1 MLARWDTRHTNI
13 KYFLGSIMALCPEI
27 LKAKKSRGRPPKR
40 SIKEYA
46 ALIALKE
53 EEKASLRK
61 AETDYSE
68 EICSERVDHSVIHYW
83 EKKLK
88 EVYVALVKRIG
99 RLLCR
104 FTRPKFKIIDSTKFA
119 TWKQKEI
126 EFHTLTVITK
136 KTVFPI
142 SVFFGSVSPSKAVNG
157 VLHKGKGELMCDRW
171 YDDNKAM
178 GKMFESGYTPII
190 KPNSGRYHG
199 YWRRKAR
206 KIYYKDQLKYQQR
219 GRGESPYGSLTN
231 CYGDR
236 LNTILTETTMTRI
249 AARIVAYLVRLYI
262 RVKSYLLDTL
272 LNRKEN
278 FI

>member
-1 MLARWDTRHTNI
+1 MLARWDTRHTSI
-13 KYFLGSIMALCPEI
+13 KYFLGTIMALCPEI
-27 LKAKKSRGRPPKR
+27 LKSKGRGRPPKH

-46 ALIALKE
+46 ALVVLKE

-61 AETDYSE
+61 AETDYSD

-88 EVYVALVKRIG
+88 EVYVALVRRIG
-99 RLLCR
+99 EVLCR
-104 FTRPKFKIIDSTKFA
+104 LTRPKFKIIDSTKFVN
-119 TWKQKEI
+119 WEQKEI
-126 EFHTLTVITK
+126 EFHTLTAITEE
-136 KTVFPI
+136 TVFPV
-142 SVFFGSVSPSKAVNG
+142 SVFFGSVSPSKAVKG
-157 VLHKGKGELMCDRW
+157 TILQGKGELMADRW

-178 GKMFESGYTPII
+178 GIMFESGYIPIV

-206 KIYYKDQLKYQQR
+206 KKYYSDILRYRQR
-219 GRGESPYGSLTN
+219 GRGECPYGSLTN

-236 LNTILTETTMTRI
+236 LNTILPKTTKTKI

-262 RVKSYLLDTL
+262 RA
-272 LNRKEN
+272 
-278 FI
+278 

>member
-1 MLARWDTRHTNI
+1 MLPRWDTKHSSI
-13 KYFLGSIMALCPEI
+13 KYFLGSVMALCPEV
-27 LKAKKSRGRPPKR
+27 LKPKEGRGRPPKH
-40 SIKEYA
+40 SIKQYA
-46 ALIALKE
+46 AIIAVKE

-68 EICSERVDHSVIHYW
+68 EICPERVDHSVIHYW

-99 RLLCR
+99 QLLCR
-104 FTRPKFKIIDSTKFA
+104 LTRPKFKIIDSTKFA

-126 EFHTLTVITK
+126 EFHTLTAITK
-136 KTVFPI
+136 KTVFPT

-157 VLHKGKGELMCDRW
+157 VLPKGIGKLMCDRW

-178 GKMFESGYTPII
+178 GIMFESGYTPII

-206 KIYYKDQLKYQQR
+206 KIFGMEWLTYRQR

-231 CYGDR
+231 RYGDR
-236 LNTILTETTMTRI
+236 LTTTLPETTKTRI
-249 AARIVAYLVRLYI
+249 GARIVAYLVRLYI
-262 RVKSYLLDTL
+262 RA
-272 LNRKEN
+272 
-278 FI
+278 

>member
-13 KYFLGSIMALCPEI
+13 KYFPGSVMALCPEI
-27 LKAKKSRGRPPKR
+27 LKPKKGRGRPPKYP
-40 SIKEYA
+40 IKQYA

-68 EICSERVDHSVIHYW
+68 CVCSERVDHSVIHYW

-99 RLLCR
+99 QFLCR
-104 FTRPKFKIIDSTKFA
+104 FTRPKFKIIDSTKFV
-119 TWKQKEI
+119 TWKQEEI
-126 EFHTLTVITK
+126 EFHTLTAITK
-136 KTVFPI
+136 KTVFPV
-142 SVFFGSVSPSKAVNG
+142 SVFFGSISPSKAVSG

-178 GKMFESGYTPII
+178 RIMFKFGYTPVI

-206 KIYYKDQLKYQQR
+206 KIYYTDQLRYRQR
-219 GRGESPYGSLTN
+219 GRGESPYRSLTN
-231 CYGDR
+231 SYGDR
-236 LNTILTETTMTRI
+236 LNTILLQTTETRI
-249 AARIVAYLVRLYI
+249 AARILAYLIKLYI
-262 RVKSYLLDTL
+262 RA
-272 LNRKEN
+272 
-278 FI
+278 